1 MYCNN
6 CDKGLIV
13 SSDKGLVYTGPN
25 IDTLDIKSGDSYA
38 SVLPKMLNEIMKP
51 KEVNERSYTSSDIKN
66 EGNLYDLNRNSSLC
80 SAEIV
85 NKNFVYSV
93 ESNTSGYSFN
103 YNLSTFTSA
112 LPSGMTISYIDIR
125 AFGTSQMGSTLVA
138 SAKDPSGGFFITP
151 DRMPVTV
158 EFDIM
163 VSSKCGTIQLNRS
176 VGTFEKG
183 NFNTSLNITDSNKLD
198 TKGFSQTQ
206 TNELLAAEVS
216 KLRAD
221 IENLKSVN
229 TFDTDNI
236 KYSGDKTTSSV
247 VNTLTA
253 KVDETIE
260 KVKKLE
266 EIYDGATIT
275 AIPKG

>member
-1 MYCNN
+1 M
-6 CDKGLIV
+6 
-13 SSDKGLVYTGPN
+13 
-25 IDTLDIKSGDSYA
+25 
-38 SVLPKMLNEIMKP
+38 
-51 KEVNERSYTSSDIKN
+51 
-66 EGNLYDLNRNSSLC
+66 
-80 SAEIV
+80 
-85 NKNFVYSV
+85 
-93 ESNTSGYSFN
+93 
-103 YNLSTFTSA
+103 
-112 LPSGMTISYIDIR
+112 
-125 AFGTSQMGSTLVA
+125 
-138 SAKDPSGGFFITP
+138 
-151 DRMPVTV
+151 
-158 EFDIM
+158 
-163 VSSKCGTIQLNRS
+163 
-176 VGTFEKG
+176 
-183 NFNTSLNITDSNKLD
+183 D